1 MTLEEAIA
9 HVAEKGKDVPGSS
22 DCALDHSQLVEWL
35 TELKFL
41 RETTSAD
48 SYKFTA
54 MFLYVLMRDHL
65 PVGTVARVVCEIV
78 DNRES
83 ISGGEALKHTHDG
96 LLTVALDLALG
107 LAGVH
112 KDKK

>member
-9 HVAEKGKDVPGSS
+9 HATEKGNT
-22 DCALDHSQLVEWL
+22 CEEMDHRQLAEWL
-35 TELKFL
+35 TELKAL

-65 PVGTVARVVCEIV
+65 PVGTVARVVGEIV

-112 KDKK
+112 KDGKNDGK